1 MQEAFHQGEISKQDV
16 IDWVVFYSSHCINIH
31 LYMYH
36 RTQSTATLTATSRE
50 TLARG
55 VATGVA
61 VKKTSLNAVQRF
73 TYVHFSLLNA
83 SD

>member
-1 MQEAFHQGEISKQDV
+1 MSEMFDV
-16 IDWVVFYSSHCINIH
+16 RGWIVFYFFTLCQY
-31 LYMYH
+31 LH

-61 VKKTSLNAVQRF
+61 VKKTSLNAVQRL
-73 TYVHFSLLNA
+73 TYVRFSLL
-83 SD
+83 SSL